1 MRNVSSEV
9 RETREWKIHLRL
21 QTVENAAETRGP
33 QLRTYGCAKCGA
45 PFTAYPPDDVH
56 NTSSRES
63 SSFLEKFETVH
74 PCSKCNE
81 VTRLYWGRPV
91 FYLGIA
97 VGLRRLYSLTILVA
111 QRLLGTLLRVRVG
124 KSQDKDEGQEIP
136 QEYSDSA
143 ENIDDEIYEYIS
155 SNGGAIAV
163 RKAAEDLRIPAE
175 VIKEAIERMATE
187 GRLKPQPDLM

>member
-1 MRNVSSEV
+1 MRKMFHEMRDV
-9 RETREWKIHLRL
+9 REPEVYLRRPR
-21 QTVENAAETRGP
+21 VESSTGATAVQP
-33 QLRTYGCAKCGA
+33 RTYGCAKCGT
-45 PFTAYPPDDVH
+45 PFTVYPPDDVH
-56 NTSSRES
+56 NMSSRER
-63 SSFLEKFETVH
+63 SSFLERIETVH

-91 FYLGIA
+91 FYRGIA
-97 VGLRRLYSLTILVA
+97 VGLYRLYSFTVLVA

-124 KSQDKDEGQEIP
+124 KSQDKNEDQEMS

-143 ENIDDEIYEYIS
+143 EDIDEKIYEYIS

-175 VIKEAIERMATE
+175 VINEAIERMATE
-187 GRLKPQPDLM
+187 GRLKLHPDFA

>member
-1 MRNVSSEV
+1 MRKVSSEV

-33 QLRTYGCAKCGA
+33 QPRTYGCAKCGA
-45 PFTAYPPDDVH
+45 PFTVYPPDDVH

-74 PCSKCNE
+74 PCTKCNE

-91 FYLGIA
+91 VYQGIA
-97 VGLRRLYSLTILVA
+97 VGLHRLYSLMVLVA

-124 KSQDKDEGQEIP
+124 KSQDKNEDQEMS

-143 ENIDDEIYEYIS
+143 EDIDEKIYEYIS

-175 VIKEAIERMATE
+175 VINEAIERMATE
-187 GRLKPQPDLM
+187 GRLKPHPDFA

>member
-1 MRNVSSEV
+1 MPHEIRDAREPEV
-9 RETREWKIHLRL
+9 YL
-21 QTVENAAETRGP
+21 RGP
-33 QLRTYGCAKCGA
+33 RVESSTGATVLQPRTYGCAKCGT

-56 NTSSRES
+56 NMSSRES
-63 SSFLEKFETVH
+63 SSFLKNIKTSHV
-74 PCSKCNE
+74 CSKCNE

-91 FYLGIA
+91 FYRDIA
-97 VGLRRLYSLTILVA
+97 VGLHRIFTLIL
-111 QRLLGTLLRVRVG
+111 QILLRTKKG
-124 KSQDKDEGQEIP
+124 ESQDDEDNHNMN

-187 GRLKPQPDLM
+187 GRLKPQPALI